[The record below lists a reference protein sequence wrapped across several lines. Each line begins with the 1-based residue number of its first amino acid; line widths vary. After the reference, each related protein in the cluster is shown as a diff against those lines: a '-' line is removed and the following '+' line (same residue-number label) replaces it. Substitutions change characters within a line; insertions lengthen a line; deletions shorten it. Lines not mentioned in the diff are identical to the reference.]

1 MIWVWIKN
9 VKKNKHEALI
19 KVNNF
24 FVRLSSVFKIR
35 MFASLYITSVTNC
48 WITGVDSSPTF
59 PIVFYLMWLKLLILQ
74 HSPTCLDIFSQQ
86 CINYWKNV
94 SYAWDQARFIER
106 FNFYDFKNKF
116 ECILHFVSAL
126 ANIFISLKKDW
137 YRWIRKCILPVPQSC
152 NRFNI
157 SILITKKKKEK
168 KRKTERI
175 CNTEN

>member
-1 MIWVWIKN
+1 MCIRDREN
-9 VKKNKHEALI
+9 RSKKT
-19 KVNNF
+19 F

-74 HSPTCLDIFSQQ
+74 HALTSFHSNALI
-86 CINYWKNV
+86 IEKNV
-94 SYAWDQARFIER
+94 YFAWDQARFIER
-106 FNFYDFKNKF
+106 FNFMTLKTNLNVF
-116 ECILHFVSAL
+116 CILFFAL
-126 ANIFISLKKDW
+126 VNIFISLKKDW
-137 YRWIRKCILPVPQSC
+137 ERWIRKCILPVPQSC